1 MKEFLVKKTIYDSK
15 KDMALFANPGD
26 YVVLMPDNHTLV
38 YTNKDITRT
47 MLMPNIEEWTKGGY
61 ITETFNTKN
70 NTVQTSVP
78 ERARQNMVDHPS
90 HYSWLK
96 EKCGVEP
103 NDIMR
108 YFGSNIGQ
116 VLKYCMR
123 AGHKSEMGMT
133 DREKQIEDLEKA
145 LFYLKDEIKLLKES

>member
-1 MKEFLVKKTIYDSK
+1 MKEYFVKKAIYDDK

-26 YVVLMPDNHTLV
+26 YVILMPDNYTLV
-38 YTNKDITRT
+38 LSNEAGTRT
-47 MLMPNIEEWTKGGY
+47 MVMNNIDTWVENGY
-61 ITETFNTKN
+61 LKQTFNTKEDKAD
-70 NTVQTSVP
+70 TPVP
-78 ERARQNMVDHPS
+78 ERARKNMVEHPS
-90 HYSWLK
+90 HYAWLK

-123 AGHKSEMGMT
+123 AGHKSELGMT

-145 LFYLKDEIKLLKES
+145 LFYLKDEIKLLKEL